1 MSVESERPILPD
13 DDNNDAEGK
22 KKSKSKKKLRLDK
35 PGEQSNPEQK
45 SSTYDNP
52 DIEGPE
58 DEADVAYQLAVSA
71 LARNTQEHIR
81 RNISQIEQMWTIL
94 ELSFDDAGV
103 AYDSVHVDNYTG
115 VEMLPEIEEIL
126 ETNNIRSSIR
136 AVFTLEMDDE
146 DDKEDKIPQFILIK
160 NGKKEIVVYSRA
172 AKRELFRL
180 SPEDVVDSQVWE
192 DFPLLAATITQ
203 IFVTRFDEQEQ
214 LARAEMLLNNRYAQ
228 LTDADLSS
236 DIQEFLRGTIAN

>member
-1 MSVESERPILPD
+1 MSVEGEQPILPGD
-13 DDNNDAEGK
+13 ENGDAEGK
-22 KKSKSKKKLRLDK
+22 KKPRAKKKLKVDK
-35 PGEQSNPEQK
+35 SAGLPKGEQEPSA
-45 SSTYDNP
+45 YDNP

-58 DEADVAYQLAVSA
+58 DKADVAYKLAVSA
-71 LARNTQEHIR
+71 LAHNTQEHIR

-94 ELSFDDAGV
+94 ELFFDDAGV
-103 AYDSVHVDNYTG
+103 AYDSIHVDNYTG
-115 VEMLPEIEEIL
+115 VEMLPEIEEML
-126 ETNNIRSSIR
+126 ETRSIRSSIR

-146 DDKEDKIPQFILIK
+146 DDKEDKIPQFLLIK

-192 DFPLLAATITQ
+192 DLSLLAATITQ

-214 LARAEMLLNNRYAQ
+214 QARAEAQLSNRYAR
-228 LTDADLSS
+228 LTEKDLPP
-236 DIQEFLRGTIAN
+236 DIEDFLRGTIEN